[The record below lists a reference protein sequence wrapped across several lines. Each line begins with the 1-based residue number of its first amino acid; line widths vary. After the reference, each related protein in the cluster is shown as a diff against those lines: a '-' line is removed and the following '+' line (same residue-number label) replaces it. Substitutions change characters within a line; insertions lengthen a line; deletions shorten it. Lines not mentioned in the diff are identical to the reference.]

1 MISGRDGQDGMGR
14 FAAWFERHE
23 TSIDRA
29 IRQVWVGKQ
38 YDCAFAMIYNE
49 VMIAQAQAKEEC
61 FVDNKRFGID
71 WSENATFT
79 SEDFLKKYPNEVKKF
94 EVEKFVATRYQVYKT
109 V

>member
-14 FAAWFERHE
+14 FAAWF
-23 TSIDRA
+23 
-29 IRQVWVGKQ
+29 
-38 YDCAFAMIYNE
+38 
-49 VMIAQAQAKEEC
+49 
-61 FVDNKRFGID
+61 
-71 WSENATFT
+71 ENATFT